1 MSYLIAI
8 IAVIFL
14 ALTILV
20 ISRLQK
26 VMKGVNAVDTN
37 GEDARPGGN
46 KWNGNMFLIFMVLG
60 LIGFVWSYL
69 SAEPDFL
76 PTASSVHGRRT
87 DDLFWFSMGILTIPF
102 IIVNILLFYFSW
114 RYQYKAGQ
122 KATYYPENHRLEL
135 IWTVIPA
142 VVMALLVFTGWRA
155 WSDIMSEAP
164 KDAEVFEIMGKQFG
178 WYVRYPGV
186 DNNKLGN
193 YNYKLIDAQNEMGID
208 LSDENA
214 FDDFVSTAE
223 LHIPVNK
230 PVLLKI
236 RARDVLHSV
245 FIPHM
250 RVKMDAVPGMPT
262 KFWFVADKSTA
273 EMKAELNNPDF
284 DYEIACTEICGTG
297 HFSMRLRLIV
307 EDEASYRRWMAE
319 QKTFLETYP
328 DYLAKVPDNLKAK
341 AMKYIPAEAPA
352 VANPDSTMATETGS
366 SNTTGIGTSAS
377 LR

>member
-1 MSYLIAI
+1 MSYI
-8 IAVIFL
+8 IGIIIVVFL
-14 ALTILV
+14 GLTILV
-20 ISRLQK
+20 ISRMQK
-26 VMKGVNAVDTN
+26 VLKGVNAVDSNATN
-37 GEDARPGGN
+37 PEGN
-46 KWNGNMFLIFMVLG
+46 KWNAALFIVSLLLG
-60 LIGFVWSYL
+60 TIGFIWSYFN
-69 SAEPDFL
+69 AEPDFL

-102 IIVNILLFYFSW
+102 LVVNFLLFYFSW
-114 RYQYKAGQ
+114 RYQYKAGK
-122 KATYYPENHRLEL
+122 KATFYPENHRLEL

-142 VVMALLVFTGWRA
+142 IVMALLVFTGWRA
-155 WSDIMSEAP
+155 WSDITSDAP

-178 WYVRYPGV
+178 WYIRYPGV

-193 YNYKLIDAQNEMGID
+193 YNYRLIDAQNEMGID

-214 FDDFVSTAE
+214 FDDFISTSE

-273 EMKAELNNPDF
+273 EMKAETGNPNF
-284 DYEIACTEICGTG
+284 DYEIACTEVCGRG
-297 HFSMRLRLIV
+297 HFAMKLRLIV
-307 EDEASYRRWMAE
+307 EDEASYRKWMAE

-328 DYLAKVPDNLKAK
+328 DYLAKVPDNLKPK
-341 AMKYIPAEAPA
+341 AMRYIPATAPA
-352 VANPDSTMATETGS
+352 TADPDSTTATEQGAQS
-366 SNTTGIGTSAS
+366 TTGIGTSAS

>member
-1 MSYLIAI
+1 MNYVIALL
-8 IAVIFL
+8 VLVFVG
-14 ALTILV
+14 LTILV
-20 ISRLQK
+20 VSRMSNVL
-26 VMKGVNAVDTN
+26 KGINSDDIN
-37 GEDARPGGN
+37 NSENPEGN
-46 KWNGNMFLIFMVLG
+46 KWNANMFLIFLALG
-60 LIGFVWSYL
+60 IVGFIWSYM
-69 SAEPDFL
+69 SAEGNFL

-87 DDLFWFSMGILTIPF
+87 DDLFWFSMAVLTVPF
-102 IIVNILLFYFSW
+102 IIVNFLLFFFAW
-114 RYQYKAGQ
+114 KYQYKKGK
-122 KATYYPENHRLEL
+122 KATYYPENHRLE
-135 IWTVIPA
+135 IVWTIIPA
-142 VVMALLVFTGWRA
+142 IVMALLVFTGWRA

-208 LSDENA
+208 LSDENT
-214 FDDFVSTAE
+214 FDDFISTSE
-223 LHIPVNK
+223 LHIPANK

-262 KFWFVADKSTA
+262 KFWFVADKTTA
-273 EMKAELNNPDF
+273 QMKAELNNPDF
-284 DYEIACTEICGTG
+284 DYEIACTEVCGTG

-307 EDEASYRRWMAE
+307 EDEASYRKWMAE

-341 AMKYIPAEAPA
+341 AMKYAPA
-352 VANPDSTMATETGS
+352 TAPATATPDSTTAQTQSAGV
-366 SNTTGIGTSAS
+366 GTSAS